1 MSTYRV
7 ASKSGNKNSID
18 RSKKNIL
25 IVGSS
30 NNSNQA
36 KVILNPSNTEA
47 ARIIYGEDN
56 PLFEAYKLAYET
68 TSDNNIY
75 TVNCPLSTDFIEIID
90 TIMHYDFHF
99 IVPINIYLDDT
110 FINPV
115 NDKKTYFCNYYI
127 ERLGAVDS
135 LTTLIM
141 TDRPSYLYES
151 IDNYLLSTRKMF
163 RTYREESMHILE
175 RYGSNLVFVLN
186 NLSGVYYSNVLA
198 AATLSIN
205 PYTEYP
211 DPVSCKTHFDIDES
225 DVNDVNLSYFKYC
238 ENTNSSVIDNFKN
251 LRIYDDVYK
260 WVLVDEAIKH
270 VIRNLNLDEFR
281 GKLYSPYI
289 KLQINTKIKKI
300 MESMR
305 NHVFKEYYIESIQ
318 FVKTAPAVGYISIKV
333 SIVPFGT
340 LEKINIVMGV

>member
-1 MSTYRV
+1 MSTYRI
-7 ASKSGNKNSID
+7 ASKSGAKRSID
-18 RSKKNIL
+18 KSKKNIL
-25 IVGSS
+25 IVGSA
-30 NNSNQA
+30 NNNNQA
-36 KVILNPSNTEA
+36 KIILNPSNINS
-47 ARIIYGEDN
+47 ARQIYGEDN
-56 PLFEAYKLAYET
+56 PLFDAYKLAYET
-68 TSDNNIY
+68 TNDSNIY
-75 TVNCPLSTDFIEIID
+75 TVNCPISTDFIEIID
-90 TIMHYDFHF
+90 TIIHYDFHF
-99 IVPINIYLDDT
+99 IVPIDIYIDDT

-127 ERLGAVDS
+127 ERLGSIDS

-151 IDNYLLSTRKMF
+151 LDNYLLSTRKMF
-163 RTYREESMHILE
+163 NSFKEESTHILE
-175 RYGSNLVFVLN
+175 RYGSNMIFVLN
-186 NLSGVYYSNVLA
+186 NLSDIYYSNILV

-211 DPVSCKTHFDIDES
+211 NSVSCKTHFDIDDFDLNNE
-225 DVNDVNLSYFKYC
+225 NLVYFKYC
-238 ENTNSSVIDNFKN
+238 ENTNSSVIENLKN

-281 GKLYSPYI
+281 GQLYSPYI
-289 KLQINTKIKKI
+289 KLQINTRIKKI
-300 MESMR
+300 MEDMR
-305 NHVFKEYYIESIQ
+305 TVVFKEYFIESIQ